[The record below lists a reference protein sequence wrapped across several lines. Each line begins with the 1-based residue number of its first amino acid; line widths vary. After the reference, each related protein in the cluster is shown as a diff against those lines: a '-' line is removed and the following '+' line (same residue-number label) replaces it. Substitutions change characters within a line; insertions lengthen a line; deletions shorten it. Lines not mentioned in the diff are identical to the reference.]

1 MIFSV
6 ITKNL
11 SWEILTNNLVPF
23 KRWDQAKDK
32 KMLTVFKIFSTPSAV
47 MEKVKLK
54 LVLTICSTVPTTR
67 KNDWLSWTL

>member
-67 KNDWLSWTL
+67 KNDWLS